1 MGFENIELQGSADCG
16 NFSPTVF
23 LTIVSYGES
32 MDADSLHDKLAN
44 LEHLAATL
52 SRAKYMWESTFDA
65 IGDPVMIIDANYT
78 ILRAN
83 LAAADRSGHDIR
95 EMIGQK
101 CYDVFA
107 HRNEICP
114 LCPLQSTLQRRSPNN
129 IWIDQL
135 MGERDFQ
142 VNSYPYEDAA
152 AHTPAVVHHYRE
164 VTEEKRLQRKLVQS
178 EKMAALG
185 MLAGGIAHE
194 INNPLGG
201 ILAFAQLIMRDLEP
215 GSPLRDDLKEIEGAA
230 LRCKQIVEDL
240 LNFSRQSQDSEKM
253 VFSVNEVVQKVLP
266 LMRLKLHTQQ
276 IELETDLDHSNPQV
290 LGYPTRLQQ
299 VILNL
304 LTNAAQAIESAGRIR
319 IRSCLDKAHHRV
331 EIQVE
336 DNGRGIAA
344 ADLDRIFDP
353 YFTTKEAGEGTGL
366 GLSIC
371 YSIISEQ
378 DGQIKVKS
386 EVGQGTCFTVVL
398 PVHQDGK
405 TAVASAAAPGIGKG
419 RDETAN

>member
-1 MGFENIELQGSADCG
+1 MVADKALHPKQ
-16 NFSPTVF
+16 S
-23 LTIVSYGES
+23 S
-32 MDADSLHDKLAN
+32 DSLQDKLAN

-101 CYDVFA
+101 CYKIFA

-114 LCPLQSTLQRRSPNN
+114 LCPLKSTLQRKSPNN

-135 MGERDFQ
+135 MGDRDFQ
-142 VNSYPYEDAA
+142 VNSYPYEEEAA
-152 AHTPAVVHHYRE
+152 SKPAAVHHYRE

-253 VFSVNEVVQKVLP
+253 VFGVNDVVNKVLP

-276 IELETDLDHSNPQV
+276 IELETDLDQRSPQV

-304 LTNAAQAIESAGRIR
+304 LTNAAQAIESAGRIQ
-319 IRSCLDKAHHRV
+319 IRTGLDEAQHRV
-331 EIQVE
+331 EIQIE
-336 DNGRGIAA
+336 DNGQGIATENI
-344 ADLDRIFDP
+344 DRIFDP

-378 DGQIKVKS
+378 NGQIKVKS
-386 EVGQGTCFTVVL
+386 EVGAGTCFTIVL
-398 PVHQDGK
+398 PVHLEGDK
-405 TAVASAAAPGIGKG
+405 TAESTAAHGMGEANDESA
-419 RDETAN
+419 D

>member
-1 MGFENIELQGSADCG
+1 MAADKALEP
-16 NFSPTVF
+16 NQ
-23 LTIVSYGES
+23 
-32 MDADSLHDKLAN
+32 DADSLQDKLTN

-65 IGDPVMIIDANYT
+65 IGDPVMIIDADYV

-101 CYDVFA
+101 CFEVFA
-107 HRNEICP
+107 HRHEICP
-114 LCPLQSTLQRRSPNN
+114 RCPLQSTLHRKSPSN

-135 MGERDFQ
+135 MKDRDFQ
-142 VNSYPYEDAA
+142 VNSYPYEETTAA
-152 AHTPAVVHHYRE
+152 KPAAVHHYRE

-201 ILAFAQLIMRDLEP
+201 ILAFAQLIMRDLDQEN
-215 GSPLRDDLKEIEGAA
+215 PLRDDLKEIEGAA

-240 LNFSRQSQDSEKM
+240 LHFSRQSQDSEKM
-253 VFSVNEVVQKVLP
+253 VFSVNEVIQKVLP
-266 LMRLKLHTQQ
+266 LMRLKLHAQQ
-276 IELETDLDHSNPQV
+276 IELKTDLDPGEPQV

-299 VILNL
+299 VIMNL
-304 LTNAAQAIESAGRIR
+304 LTNASQAIKSEGRIG
-319 IRSCLDKAHHRV
+319 IRTRLDQAHHRV
-331 EIQVE
+331 EIQIE

-344 ADLDRIFDP
+344 EDIDRIFDP

-378 DGQIKVKS
+378 NGQIKVES
-386 EVGQGTCFTVVL
+386 EVGRGTCFTVVL
-398 PVHQDGK
+398 PEHFPADK
-405 TAVASAAAPGIGKG
+405 SAAS
-419 RDETAN
+419 TATEGLGG